1 MSTSSSE
8 KWRVKTLEQI
18 ERRKALLVARG
29 ALQRQEIALAYDR
42 LERPVRLGEQLLR
55 FFKKPLVI
63 TGLAALLLKT
73 PWKRFAKWPGLL
85 WRGWQ
90 LMSIFRQARG

>member
-1 MSTSSSE
+1 
-8 KWRVKTLEQI
+8 VKTLEQI

-29 ALQRQEIALAYDR
+29 ALQRDEMATAFTR

-55 FFKKPLVI
+55 FVKKPLVI

-73 PWKRFAKWPGLL
+73 PWKRFAKWPGFL
-85 WRGWQ
+85 WRAWQ
-90 LMSIFRQARG
+90 FMSIFRQART

>member
-1 MSTSSSE
+1 M
-8 KWRVKTLEQI
+8 KTLEEI
-18 ERRKALLVARG
+18 ERRKAFLIARSADQRKEL
-29 ALQRQEIALAYDR
+29 ALIFNR
-42 LERPVRLGEQLLR
+42 LERPVQMGEQIIR

-73 PWKRFAKWPGLL
+73 RWKRFAKWPGLL

-90 LMSIFRQARG
+90 FFNVFRRSRT